1 MSRDSPVPPLAI
13 AFVWLA
19 TCAVGLG
26 TTSLWEPDEPR
37 YAEATRQM
45 LLRGDLLTPYF
56 NGAPRFEK
64 PILFYWM
71 QVAAFAAF
79 GGTETAARLPS
90 ALAGLGC
97 LLLTYAIGRRYFA
110 SRAASSGALVLAT
123 TFRFVVWTRLGLP
136 DMLMTFWML
145 AALYCFLR
153 ALEDE
158 PYRPRVALIGWAAV
172 GLGILT
178 KGPVVVIPLLTV
190 TAYVLW
196 TRQHASVHRLRPR
209 GGALLAAAI
218 GLPWYLWMVWQH
230 GRTFVDFAI
239 GHEIFERYASSSAAF
254 STPPRSVL
262 WYPRIYLGDAA
273 PWTPFVVAATAWAVV
288 QRRSF
293 DERTRRG
300 IALVA
305 IWFVTVFVLFMSS
318 RFKMPHYILPAYPAS
333 ALLTGLFVDRAFS
346 RQISERLWR
355 TPAAIASISVFV
367 LAGVLAVLLHR
378 AFDTPWI
385 DIGMLLPCALGA
397 AGAGLLTLD
406 LMRRRALA
414 FHTFVAGLACAVAI
428 LALYTAPHDLQR
440 YQPIRGLGQRVM
452 SLAAPGD
459 RVGIYGRLGGPG
471 LVFYGQHDI
480 EWLDDPAQAS
490 RFLSGPGRRLCVI
503 PATEFDLI
511 RRICPA
517 PLTVIERGALFTIQL
532 RRLRRGKPLEER
544 SLLLVSNRP

>member
-1 MSRDSPVPPLAI
+1 MSRGSFAVPI
-13 AFVWLA
+13 VITFVWLA
-19 TCAVGLG
+19 TSAVGLG
-26 TTSLWEPDEPR
+26 STSLWEPDEPR

-45 LLRGDLLTPYF
+45 LLRGDMLTPYF

-71 QVAAFAAF
+71 QVPAFVLF
-79 GGTETAARLPS
+79 GATETTARLPS
-90 ALAGLGC
+90 TLAGLGC

-110 SRAASSGALVLAT
+110 SRAALSGTLVLAT

-136 DMLMTFWML
+136 DVLLMFWML
-145 AALYCFLR
+145 AALHCLLR

-172 GLGILT
+172 GLGMLT

-190 TAYVLW
+190 AAYVLW
-196 TRQHASVHRLRPR
+196 TRQHTSVHRLRPWV
-209 GGALLAAAI
+209 GALLAAVI
-218 GLPWYLWMVWQH
+218 GLSWYLWMAWQN

-239 GHEIFERYASSSAAF
+239 GHEILERYASSSAAF

-262 WYPRIYLGDAA
+262 WYPRIYLGDTA
-273 PWTPFVVAATAWAVV
+273 PWTLFAVAAALWAVV
-288 QRRSF
+288 QRRTF
-293 DERTRRG
+293 DDRTRRG
-300 IALVA
+300 VALVT
-305 IWFVTVFVLFMSS
+305 IWFVTVFILFVPS

-333 ALLTGLFVDRAFS
+333 ALLVGLFVDRAFS

-355 TPAAIASISVFV
+355 IPVVATAISVLV
-367 LAGVLAVLLHR
+367 LAAVLAVLLHR
-378 AFDTPWI
+378 AFDTPW
-385 DIGMLLPCALGA
+385 DGIGMLLPCALGA
-397 AGAGLLTLD
+397 AGVGMLALD
-406 LMRRRALA
+406 LMRRPASA

-440 YQPIRGLGQRVM
+440 YQPIRELGRRVT

-459 RVGIYGRLGGPG
+459 RVAIYGRLGGPG
-471 LVFYGQHDI
+471 LIFYGQHNI
-480 EWLDDPAQAS
+480 EWLDEPTQAS
-490 RFLSGPGRRLCVI
+490 RFLSGPGRRLCIV

-511 RRICPA
+511 RHIHPA

>member
-1 MSRDSPVPPLAI
+1 MSRGSLPVVITL
-13 AFVWLA
+13 VWLA
-19 TCAVGLG
+19 TSAAGLG
-26 TTSLWEPDEPR
+26 STSLWEPDEPR

-45 LLRGDLLTPYF
+45 LLRGDMLTPYF
-56 NGAPRFEK
+56 NGSPRFEK

-71 QVAAFAAF
+71 QVAAFVVF
-79 GGTETAARLPS
+79 GVTEMAARLPS
-90 ALAGLGC
+90 AVAGLGC

-110 SRAASSGALVLAT
+110 GRAALSGTLVLAT

-136 DMLMTFWML
+136 DMLVIFWML
-145 AALYCFLR
+145 GALYCFLR

-172 GLGILT
+172 GLGTLT
-178 KGPVVVIPLLTV
+178 KGPVIVIPLLTV
-190 TAYVLW
+190 AAYVLW
-196 TRQHASVHRLRPR
+196 TRQHASVHRLRPWV
-209 GGALLAAAI
+209 GALLAAAI

-239 GHEIFERYASSSAAF
+239 GHELLERYASSSAAF

-273 PWTPFVVAATAWAVV
+273 PWTLFVVAAAAWAVV
-288 QRRSF
+288 QQRTF
-293 DERTRRG
+293 DDRTGRG
-300 IALVA
+300 VALVA
-305 IWFVTVFVLFMSS
+305 IWFVTVFILFVPS

-355 TPAAIASISVFV
+355 ILVFATAISVLV
-367 LAGVLAVLLHR
+367 LAAVLAVLLHR

-385 DIGMLLPCALGA
+385 GIGMLLPCALGA
-397 AGAGLLTLD
+397 AGVGMLALD
-406 LMRRRALA
+406 LMRRPAPA

-428 LALYTAPHDLQR
+428 FALYTAPHDLQQ
-440 YQPIRGLGQRVM
+440 YQPIRGLSQRVT

-471 LVFYGQHDI
+471 LIFYGQHDI

-490 RFLSGPGRRLCVI
+490 RFLSGPGRRLCII

-511 RRICPA
+511 RRIHPA